1 MRKVLIALLLTIMLV
16 SCGETNTS
24 DVTTTNDTNNIE
36 VTTTAVTEKV
46 YTVDVPDIDMEG
58 KTFNIF
64 GQNWHS
70 YLPLSIADVYTEEL
84 TGDILNDAVYNRNL
98 TMEQRFN
105 CRVTLFTIENPD
117 EGYNKVLSSIMAGD
131 NEYDITL
138 MRAIQYNRL
147 LLSSGL
153 TELTNIPYLDFD
165 NPWWDSNSFEELA
178 IKNKKYV
185 VVSDM
190 TMNNYLSIFCIY
202 FNKDMIADFSMEDP
216 YELVD
221 QGKWTLDAF
230 YKMAEQVPA
239 DLDGND
245 VRDTKD
251 RYGFTYVSD
260 MPEGLLNSI
269 GVRLATLDSDG
280 IPQITALDESSI
292 SKMQKLYTIFEDLN
306 VSLNCHQRS
315 TQAFID
321 ETGMFMNNQVLFSL
335 GGIYY
340 APEMRQMESDFG
352 IIPYPKWDDQQEAY
366 NIPMLGATVTY
377 TAVPITNPELENTG
391 IFMEYYAYLGYT
403 DLMPA
408 LYDVLLQG
416 KVARDEESSA
426 MLDYIFNNKFYDT
439 GMICDFGG
447 MRSTIRDLFLS
458 FKGTFA
464 STLSSIEE
472 KIQLNIDELV
482 TEME

>member
-1 MRKVLIALLLTIMLV
+1 MKFILTVTLVILLTACA
-16 SCGETNTS
+16 SNDSNTPENTTFNNNE
-24 DVTTTNDTNNIE
+24 TTTSE
-36 VTTTAVTEKV
+36 TEKS
-46 YTVDVPDIDMEG
+46 YTIDVPDTDMDG
-58 KTFNIF
+58 KIFNIY

-70 YLPLSIADVYTEEL
+70 YVPLSIADVYTEEL

-98 TMEQRFN
+98 LIAQKFN
-105 CRVTLFTIENPD
+105 CDITLFTIENPD
-117 EGYNKVLSSIMAGD
+117 EGYNHLMNSVMAGD
-131 NEYDITL
+131 NTYDITF
-138 MRAIQYNRL
+138 MRGVQYNRL
-147 LLSSGL
+147 LLSQGFIEL
-153 TELTNIPYLDFD
+153 TELPYIDFD
-165 NPWWDSNSFEELA
+165 NPWWDSNSIDELA
-178 IKNKKYV
+178 IMNKKYV

-190 TMNNYLSIFCIY
+190 TINGYLSIFSIY
-202 FNKDMIADFSMEDP
+202 FNKDMVTDFNIDDP
-216 YELVD
+216 YTLVSD
-221 QGKWTLDAF
+221 GKWTLDKF
-230 YKMAEQVPA
+230 YEMSEQVQA

-245 VRDTKD
+245 VRNTKD

-269 GVRLATLDSDG
+269 GVRLATLDNEG
-280 IPQITALDESSI
+280 IPVITAFDELSF
-292 SKMQKLYTIFEDLN
+292 SKMQKLYTVFEDLN

-352 IIPYPKWDDQQEAY
+352 IIPYPKYDEDQEEY
-366 NIPMLGATVTY
+366 NVPMLAATITF
-377 TAVPITNPELENTG
+377 TAVPITNPDLENTS
-391 IFMEYYAYLGYT
+391 IFMEYYAYLGYSEV
-403 DLMPA
+403 LPA

-426 MLDYIFNNKFYDT
+426 MLDYIFANSFYDT

-447 MRSTIRDLFLS
+447 MRSTIRDLYLS

-464 STLSSIEE
+464 SSLSAIEE
-472 KIQLNIDELV
+472 KIQVNINDLIE
-482 TEME
+482 EME